1 MLKQAGYRQI
11 SEMRPEDWKTCGP
24 NSKFYFTRNQST
36 LFAVSVGGKYEPG
49 NGLSIVGAH
58 TDSPNIRIKPVSKIT
73 KSGFHQVG
81 VETYGGGL
89 WHTWFDRDLSVAGR
103 VIVDNGIGGF
113 ESRFVKINRPIL
125 YIPNLAIHLNREV
138 NESGFK
144 PNFET
149 HLLPILSTVV
159 QEKLDAKDNDPHHSS
174 LIQLLAKE
182 MSINPEQIRDFE
194 LSLYDVNPSAIG
206 GINNEFIFSARLDN
220 LMMSF
225 CSLKAL
231 LNSDSTLA
239 SDKNIRIAAL
249 FDHEEIGSES
259 AQGAASSMMRSVIER
274 MVGEALSKQAI
285 RKSLLVSADMAHALH
300 PNYPEKHES
309 NHRPFFHKGLVIK
322 YNTKQRYAT
331 NCVSSFIIKEIA
343 KRHNIPLQEFVVR
356 NDVACGSTIGPILSA
371 NTGIRTIDVGIPQ
384 LGMHSIREMCG
395 TEDVGHAINIL
406 TEFYNEFS
414 ILDET
419 LKVD

>member
-1 MLKQAGYRQI
+1 MLKQAGYKQI
-11 SEMRPEDWKTCGP
+11 SETKPDDWKSCGP
-24 NSKFYFTRNQST
+24 NSKFFFTRNQST
-36 LFAVSVGGKYEPG
+36 LFAVSVGGNYVPG

-58 TDSPNIRIKPVSKIT
+58 TDSPNIRVKPVSKIT
-73 KSGFHQVG
+73 KSGFNQVG

-89 WHTWFDRDLSVAGR
+89 WHTWFDRDLSIAGR
-103 VIVDNGIGGF
+103 VIIDDGKGGF
-113 ESRFVKINRPIL
+113 ESRLVKVNRPIL

-138 NESGFK
+138 NDSGFK

-159 QEKLDAKDNDPHHSS
+159 KEKLDAKENDSHHSS
-174 LIQLLAKE
+174 LLRLLAEE
-182 MSINPEQIRDFE
+182 MNVQPEQIRDFE

-206 GINNEFIFSARLDN
+206 GLNNEFIFSARLDN

-239 SDKNIRIAAL
+239 SEKNIRIAAL

-274 MVGEALSKQAI
+274 MVGESLSKQAL
-285 RKSLLVSADMAHALH
+285 RKSFLVSADMAHALH
-300 PNYPEKHES
+300 PNYAEKHES
-309 NHRPFFHKGLVIK
+309 NHRPFFHKGLVVK

-331 NCVSSFIIKEIA
+331 NCVSSFLLKEIA

-371 NTGIRTIDVGIPQ
+371 NTEIRTIDVGIPQ

-395 TEDVGHAINIL
+395 TDDVGHAINIL
-406 TEFYNEFS
+406 TQFYNEFS
-414 ILDET
+414 ILDAT
-419 LKVD
+419 LQVD